1 MLKGKQSGN
10 AQAFV
15 DYLLSTEGQTYF
27 AEQTK
32 EYPLVAGVPVAL
44 EGLPPLAELGGPD
57 VDLAQLSS
65 LQQTLALLDEVG
77 LT

>member
-1 MLKGKQSGN
+1 MLTGKQSGN

-15 DYLLSTEGQTYF
+15 DYLLSTEGQTFF